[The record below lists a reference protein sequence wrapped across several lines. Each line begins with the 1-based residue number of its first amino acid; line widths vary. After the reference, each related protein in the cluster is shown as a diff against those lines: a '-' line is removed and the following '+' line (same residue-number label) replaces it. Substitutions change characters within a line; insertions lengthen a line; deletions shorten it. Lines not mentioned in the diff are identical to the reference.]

1 MSKCAYSVFK
11 IKDLSLRGRV
21 FSLSKMKTLLFQFVL
36 LDLVIVSSSYGKQK
50 HDCFQATSNDAEDFY
65 QNDEP
70 RRTQDFFKSKPM
82 KITDIIRL
90 LKIYKLSK
98 DKSVFNR
105 IIGKNNNDVNPYG
118 RITWIWG

>member
-1 MSKCAYSVFK
+1 MLTSVFK

-21 FSLSKMKTLLFQFVL
+21 FSLSMMKTLLFQFVL
-36 LDLVIVSSSYGKQK
+36 LDLVIASSSYGKHK
-50 HDCFQATSNDAEDFY
+50 HDRFQATFNDAEDFY

-70 RRTQDFFKSKPM
+70 EHTQDYYKSKPM
-82 KITDIIRL
+82 KYADIIRL
-90 LKIYKLSK
+90 LKMYKLSK

-105 IIGKNNNDVNPYG
+105 IIGKNNNNANPYG

>member
-1 MSKCAYSVFK
+1 MLTSVSK

-21 FSLSKMKTLLFQFVL
+21 FSLSLMKTLLFQFVL
-36 LDLVIVSSSYGKQK
+36 LDFVIVSSSYGK
-50 HDCFQATSNDAEDFY
+50 HDSFQATSNDAEDFY

-70 RRTQDFFKSKPM
+70 EHTQDYFKSKPM
-82 KITDIIRL
+82 KNTDIIRL
-90 LKIYKLSK
+90 LKMYKLSK